1 VSQTYPLAQTA
12 QAIND
17 LGQRKAVGKV
27 VVQVR

>member
-1 VSQTYPLAQTA
+1 VYPLSNAA

-27 VVQVR
+27 VVKVR